1 LRLEKRFVVPPVA
14 GMRALVFAFA
24 LAAAGCSSTPASS
37 TPAPSV
43 SFQTDVIPVFV
54 ASCAFNGCHND
65 PSGKPL
71 EFLAEHL
78 DGGPP
83 VFAQQVYDG
92 IVGKPSVE
100 DPSMPFV
107 TPGDPSKSFLM
118 RKMDDDL
125 AGLAAQCAPNNPL
138 TQSSQNQMVPA
149 CGVSMPSQLPILEA
163 NRRDTVRSWIQQ
175 GAKNN

>member
-1 LRLEKRFVVPPVA
+1 
-14 GMRALVFAFA
+14 MRALIVPFSLSA
-24 LAAAGCSSTPASS
+24 LVACSSSP
-37 TPAPSV
+37 PAPANA
-43 SFQTDVIPVFV
+43 SFRTDVIPVFV
-54 ASCAFNGCHND
+54 ASCAFSGCHND

-71 EFLAEHL
+71 QFLAQQT
-78 DGGPP
+78 DGGAP

-92 IVGKPSVE
+92 IVDKPSVE

-125 AGLAAQCAPNNPL
+125 TGIAAQCTPNNPL
-138 TQSSQNQMVPA
+138 QAQYQTPSP
-149 CGVSMPSQLPILEA
+149 CGVSMPSQLPILDA
-163 NRRDTVRSWIQQ
+163 TRRDAVRSWIQQ